1 MLGILSEFHPLPSA
15 SVKARTKKKSRTK
28 STARET
34 ERPKP
39 TSLAKRQRA
48 SSSRRLRLPLVLLQK
63 HIKRGFQG
71 FNRVVFVREFV
82 QTEQTDPKRKVARGF
97 VDHKRHARRDL
108 KPLGFEPG
116 EHIGLVRVPHA
127 DAGGF
132 ETGGADGPQTFAL
145 HHRPALVP
153 KRPRRVRGSAEP
165 HLFRF
170 QSCVPEQVQR
180 VRGHGGVV
188 RETSADVAVHHL
200 EPLPH
205 VDHHGRGR
213 GVPCGVI
220 AALA

>member
-82 QTEQTDPKRKVARGF
+82 QTEQTDPDCKSRKCQSLVKCMSKQSWSSGRSGGRNVFIGKAPHRN
-97 VDHKRHARRDL
+97 VKL
-108 KPLGFEPG
+108 LGG
-116 EHIGLVRVPHA
+116 SLIING
-127 DAGGF
+127 
-132 ETGGADGPQTFAL
+132 T
-145 HHRPALVP
+145 PA
-153 KRPRRVRGSAEP
+153 A
-165 HLFRF
+165 
-170 QSCVPEQVQR
+170 
-180 VRGHGGVV
+180 
-188 RETSADVAVHHL
+188 
-200 EPLPH
+200 
-205 VDHHGRGR
+205 
-213 GVPCGVI
+213 I
-220 AALA
+220 

>member
-1 MLGILSEFHPLPSA
+1 MGKTKCQSEN
-15 SVKARTKKKSRTK
+15 
-28 STARET
+28 
-34 ERPKP
+34 
-39 TSLAKRQRA
+39 
-48 SSSRRLRLPLVLLQK
+48 
-63 HIKRGFQG
+63 G
-71 FNRVVFVREFV
+71 
-82 QTEQTDPKRKVARGF
+82 
-97 VDHKRHARRDL
+97 
-108 KPLGFEPG
+108 
-116 EHIGLVRVPHA
+116 RVPGLWELPVVVKVTGSVTSGAPKEGHQTVPGFGKRA
-127 DAGGF
+127 TRTF

-170 QSCVPEQVQR
+170 QSCIPEQVQR
-180 VRGHGGVV
+180 VRGHCYCKKKVSVLYGQAVLGFGKGPIRTGGVV